1 MDNQNLFPLGEEFL
15 GSIMQLEYLKESAY
29 RLCNAEFEAI
39 ISNRL
44 TNEDSIDALFDQ
56 LLCFIEDD
64 CFRELYWKLVNYVE
78 TFDSGLGANY
88 RRIEEVYF
96 EGY

>member
-1 MDNQNLFPLGEEFL
+1 MDNQNLFPLGEELL
-15 GSIMQLEYLKESAY
+15 GSIMQLEYLKGSAY

-39 ISNRL
+39 ISNHL
-44 TNEDSIDALFDQ
+44 TNEDRIDALFDQ
-56 LLCFIEDD
+56 LLCFVEDD

-78 TFDSGLGANY
+78 TFDSGLAASY